1 MTRNHRK
8 TTTANTPAA
17 PANCHSSVVK
27 SLPPDAGHTNAALPA
42 QALPVLSSIAR
53 SAAVKVLTGP
63 PGEARPALA
72 LHYSRVHYNV
82 PLGGWQALMT
92 DASVFGQG
100 RGGEVLVE
108 DQIRLPTLV
117 DIFELL
123 SREEIEKI
131 NWRHLN
137 TSVDERDLLH
147 ADGPVRDALR
157 TAEGGGGASTEPPPK
172 GASSP

>member
-108 DQIRLPTLV
+108 DQIRLLTLV

-123 SREEIEKI
+123 SRE
-131 NWRHLN
+131 
-137 TSVDERDLLH
+137 VDREDQLEAPEHQR
-147 ADGPVRDALR
+147 
-157 TAEGGGGASTEPPPK
+157 
-172 GASSP
+172 